1 MIKFLETFFLATT
14 KRVYPTRPPQ
24 IVGNKVSKKENKTS
38 VAKSLPGRPADVN
51 KWGREGEKFRP
62 GMANNPS
69 NPAVQLQ
76 SDNMQGMLRNYRFNP
91 KFRSKY
97 YQKCIDI
104 LLFTI

>member
-1 MIKFLETFFLATT
+1 MKQGTGFVTNYEFSYFDGLLHFTIIWQNSLKYFFLATT

-62 GMANNPS
+62 GMVNNPS
-69 NPAVQLQ
+69 NQAVQQQ
-76 SDNMQGMLRNYRFNP
+76 SDNMQGM
-91 KFRSKY
+91 
-97 YQKCIDI
+97 
-104 LLFTI
+104 